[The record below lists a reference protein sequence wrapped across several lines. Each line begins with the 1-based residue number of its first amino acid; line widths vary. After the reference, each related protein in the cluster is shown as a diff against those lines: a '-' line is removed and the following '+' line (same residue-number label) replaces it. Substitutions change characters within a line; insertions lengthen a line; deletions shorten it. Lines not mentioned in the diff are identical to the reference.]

1 MTEVRVEPEVL
12 EKTSHVCDDL
22 RDDLRRS
29 AADIEDDTQAA
40 LSGLPGWQTR
50 TALEQLR
57 WSWSDDLTKLTG
69 HISNIGDALRG
80 CARDY
85 RYSDVASAALF
96 DIRER

>member
-1 MTEVRVEPEVL
+1 MTELRVEPDLL
-12 EKTSHVCDDL
+12 EKASRVCDDL

-29 AADIEDDTQAA
+29 AADIGDETQAA

-69 HISNIGDALRG
+69 YLSKIGEALRDCG
-80 CARDY
+80 RDY
-85 RYSDVASAALF
+85 RYSDEASAAHF
-96 DIRER
+96 DIRGR